1 MLHDAE
7 CRQCIVEELDSTGDE
22 DDADTAE
29 LIRLA
34 LRGAMPEQALAELVA
49 IYPNR
54 RTRIARAAER
64 CRRQNDRCAS
74 PGTLASAS

>member
-1 MLHDAE
+1 MLHDAA
-7 CRQCIVEELDSTGDE
+7 CRQCIVAELDRTGDE

-34 LRGAMPEQALAELVA
+34 LQATRPEQALAEVVA
-49 IYPNR
+49 IYPSR
-54 RTRIARAAER
+54 RARIARAAER

-74 PGTLASAS
+74 PDALASAS